1 MSKKSRRKE
10 TKKEGKRKG
19 SEKRGKN
26 NYCFFLPQGTIEIV
40 KEIVRVQY

>member
-10 TKKEGKRKG
+10 TKKEEKRKEVKKG
-19 SEKRGKN
+19 GKN